1 MGGLIRNILVFDEAG
16 RMLANYKVETT
27 DNVFVRRNVSG
38 PVIIR
43 VQGQSTTKT
52 LHAVVK

>member
-27 DNVFVRRNVSG
+27 DNVFVRLNVSG

-52 LHAVVK
+52 RHAVVK